1 MSSLTT
7 EEFDFIKICHR
18 LQYTSHVPSFPGANK
33 FKGTQIHSSE
43 YREWTPFVDKTVLVV
58 GIGNSACD
66 IAMDLS
72 SHANQASMIVAFLLA
87 QCIGIFVLLYRSTSV
102 QEMVHGLW
110 NDSVHLDIQ
119 LIWHF

>member
-1 MSSLTT
+1 MP
-7 EEFDFIKICHR
+7 R
-18 LQYTSHVPSFPGANK
+18 TSVYFPCSILPNR
-33 FKGTQIHSSE
+33 FKGTQIHSSG

-66 IAMDLS
+66 VAMELS
-72 SHANQASMIVAFLLA
+72 SHANQASTIIAFLLA
-87 QCIGIFVLLYRSTSV
+87 QCIRIFILLYRSISA

-119 LIWHF
+119 LIWHL